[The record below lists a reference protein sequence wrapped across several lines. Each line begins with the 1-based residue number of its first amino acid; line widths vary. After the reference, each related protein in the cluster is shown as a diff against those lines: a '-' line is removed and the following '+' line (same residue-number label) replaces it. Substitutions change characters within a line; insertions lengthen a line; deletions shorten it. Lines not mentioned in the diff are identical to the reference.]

1 MSEKIALE
9 KEISSSS
16 KSIRNTGRSVERIVI
31 SCVTF
36 DTVKITDPI
45 IHYDATK
52 AYLVHYCNKEPIK
65 KKTFYNELYDTVLEI
80 LDEHYDMIS
89 LKFDVGGCRYEE
101 SPIGSETVLIDRPSK
116 KLVKELTVVDVNEVV
131 YDFNVMLKTMFSIMN
146 FERKLDEDSKNPIY
160 VNISA
165 GSSEF
170 SAAALMAS
178 MMFDN
183 VEVFSVHTEEHMVD
197 DLKKY
202 YDENGRF
209 VGLAKSVKEPMPI
222 TNFTIP
228 RPDKGLILSLK
239 VYFSLGCPSATE
251 TIRELKNYS
260 YTENGEEVKLWSWDK
275 KELPNEKMIFQRQFI
290 DRWVSEGLVD
300 RISRGTYE
308 LTDHGRFTINT
319 YYVNECVT
327 ADKESL

>member
-1 MSEKIALE
+1 MSEKKSLKRE
-9 KEISSSS
+9 TPSGS
-16 KSIRNTGRSVERIVI
+16 KSISNTGKSVERIVI
-31 SCVTF
+31 SCITF

-52 AYLVHYCNKEPIK
+52 AYLVHYCDKGSDD

-80 LDEHYDMIS
+80 LDEHYDTNS
-89 LKFDVGGCRYEE
+89 LEFNVEECRYEE
-101 SPIGSETVLIDRPSK
+101 SPIKNDTVFIDNVSK

-146 FERKLDEDSKNPIY
+146 FERRFDEDSKNPIY

-183 VEVFSVHTEEHMVD
+183 VEVFSVHTEEHMID
-197 DLKKY
+197 DVKKY
-202 YDENGRF
+202 YDENERF
-209 VGLAKSVKEPMPI
+209 VGLAKSVREPIPI

-228 RPDKGLILSLK
+228 RPDKRLILSLK
-239 VYFSLGCPSATE
+239 VYFDLGCPSATE
-251 TIRELKNYS
+251 TIRALKDHS
-260 YTENGEEVKLWSWDK
+260 YMENGEKIKLWGWDE

-300 RISRGTYE
+300 RVSRGTYE
-308 LTDHGRFTINT
+308 LTNHGRFTIDT
-319 YYVNECVT
+319 YYVNECVS
-327 ADKESL
+327 ADKDGL

>member
-1 MSEKIALE
+1 MSEKITSDKKTAVY
-9 KEISSSS
+9 S
-16 KSIRNTGRSVERIVI
+16 KPAKNTGKSVERIVI
-31 SCVTF
+31 SCITF

-52 AYLVHYCNKEPIK
+52 AYLVHYCDK
-65 KKTFYNELYDTVLEI
+65 KRNGEKTFYNELFDTVLEI
-80 LDEHYDMIS
+80 LDEHYDTT
-89 LKFDVGGCRYEE
+89 LLEYNVEECRYEDTQT
-101 SPIGSETVLIDRPSK
+101 GSETVMIDRPSK

-131 YDFNVMLKTMFSIMN
+131 YDFNVMLKTVFSIMN

-170 SAAALMAS
+170 SAAALMVS

-183 VEVFSVHTEEHMVD
+183 VEVFSVHTKEHMIKNEEH
-197 DLKKY
+197 Y
-202 YDENGRF
+202 YENGRF

-228 RPDKGLILSLK
+228 RPDKRLILSLK
-239 VYFSLGCPSATE
+239 VYFNLGCLSATE
-251 TIRELKNYS
+251 TIRKLKEYS
-260 YTENGEEVKLWSWDK
+260 YTENGEKIKLWDWSDK
-275 KELPNEKMIFQRQFI
+275 EQPNEKMIFQRQFI
-290 DRWVSEGLVD
+290 DRWVSEGFVN

-319 YYVNECVT
+319 YYVNECVS
-327 ADKESL
+327 ADEESL

>member
-202 YDENGRF
+202 YDEKIGR
-209 VGLAKSVKEPMPI
+209 AS
-222 TNFTIP
+222 
-228 RPDKGLILSLK
+228 
-239 VYFSLGCPSATE
+239 C
-251 TIRELKNYS
+251 RER
-260 YTENGEEVKLWSWDK
+260 V
-275 KELPNEKMIFQRQFI
+275 
-290 DRWVSEGLVD
+290 
-300 RISRGTYE
+300 
-308 LTDHGRFTINT
+308 
-319 YYVNECVT
+319 
-327 ADKESL
+327 